1 MYEIVMGLIIALFVA
16 LLFLNVFFRIKVLK
30 HYRVLV
36 KNRVDFDIK
45 SLFNKE
51 KIEEEIIPKHPQF
64 ADDIRAFSTNI
75 RNSVRLVILLFGLI
89 AFLAIQLLKSR

>member
-45 SLFNKE
+45 SLFNKD
-51 KIEEEIIPKHPQF
+51 KIESEIIPKHPKF

-75 RNSVRLVILLFGLI
+75 RRSVQLVILLFGLI
-89 AFLAIQLLKSR
+89 AFLAIQLLKAR

>member
-45 SLFNKE
+45 SIFNKE
-51 KIEEEIIPKHPQF
+51 KIETEIIPNHPQF
-64 ADDIRAFSTNI
+64 ADDIRAFSGNI
-75 RNSVRLVILLFGLI
+75 RSSVRMVILLFGLI
-89 AFLAIQLLKSR
+89 AFLAVQLLKSS